1 VIDFRYHLVSIVAV
15 FLALAIGIVLGS
27 TELQGPVYNLLNHTT
42 SSLQSQLANVSS
54 QREQL
59 QQEANAADSFI
70 QANETELLTGKLT
83 DQRIAIISEPGAQ
96 SSVVS
101 GIIAAA
107 RVAGATVTDQID
119 LQPKFF
125 DTSNTT
131 SDTLISMNSSLA
143 QSAGIQLDSGSTSP
157 QAGAA
162 TVLASEILTKA
173 SPSGGTQPSTSTTT
187 TTSTDAQSAL
197 QSYAGAG
204 FLQTSGGTSATQA
217 TLAVIVTPQT
227 IPAYQSADPL
237 AQDLGPFTQA
247 LAKVN
252 DTPTV
257 VVGSAAGSVAG
268 SPIAVL
274 RGTGVASQ
282 VSTVDD
288 ADTLR
293 GQIVA
298 MQALHVELI
307 GGSAGSYGIDSGSP
321 YPSITPSASATA
333 PASSSP
339 SASASKKPRK

>member
-27 TELQGPVYNLLNHTT
+27 TELQGPVYNILSHTT

-54 QREQL
+54 QRAQL
-59 QQEANAADSFI
+59 EQEANAADSFI
-70 QANETELLTGKLT
+70 QANETELLSGKLT
-83 DQRIAIISEPGAQ
+83 DQRIAIITEPGAQ
-96 SSVVS
+96 ASVVS

-107 RVAGATVTDQID
+107 RLADATVTDQIN

-125 DTSNTT
+125 DGSNTT
-131 SDTLISMNSSLA
+131 AATLTSMNSSVA
-143 QSAGIQLDSGSTSP
+143 ESAGIQLDASSTSP
-157 QAGAA
+157 QAGTA

-173 SPSGGTQPSTSTTT
+173 TPSGSTQPSASTT

-197 QSYAGAG
+197 QSYAGAN
-204 FLQTSGGTSATQA
+204 FLTTSSVSAAQA

-227 IPAYQSADPL
+227 VPADNAVDAL

-247 LAKVN
+247 LEKVYN
-252 DTPTV
+252 TPTV
-257 VVGSAAGSVAG
+257 VVGSAAGSVSG

-298 MQALHVELI
+298 MQALHLELI
-307 GGSAGSYGIDSGSP
+307 GGSAGSYGADSGSP

-333 PASSSP
+333 SANSSP
-339 SASASKKPRK
+339 TTSASKKPKR

>member
-1 VIDFRYHLVSIVAV
+1 MIDFRYHLVSIVAV

-27 TELQGPVYNLLNHTT
+27 TELQGPVYNILSHTT
-42 SSLQSQLANVSS
+42 SSLQSQLANVSG

-59 QQEANAADSFI
+59 EQEDNAADSFI
-70 QANETELLTGKLT
+70 QANETELLTGQLT
-83 DQRIAIISEPGAQ
+83 DQRIAIVTEPGAQ
-96 SSVVS
+96 ASVVS

-107 RVAGATVTDQID
+107 RVAGATVTDQIN

-125 DTSNTT
+125 DGSNTT

-143 QSAGIQLDSGSTSP
+143 QSAGIQLDSSSTSP

-162 TVLASEILTKA
+162 TVLASEILTKTA
-173 SPSGGTQPSTSTTT
+173 PAGSTDQSTSSTT
-187 TTSTDAQSAL
+187 TTSTEAQSAL

-204 FLQTSGGTSATQA
+204 FLQTSGGVPATQA

-227 IPAYQSADPL
+227 IPAGASEDTL
-237 AQDLGPFTQA
+237 GQDLGPFTQA

-252 DTPTV
+252 NTPTV

-282 VSTVDD
+282 VSTIDD

-298 MQALHVELI
+298 MQALHIELI

-321 YPSITPSASATA
+321 YPSVTPSPSATA
-333 PASSSP
+333 SASSSP
-339 SASASKKPRK
+339 STSASKKPRK

>member
-1 VIDFRYHLVSIVAV
+1 MIDFRYHLVSIVAV

-27 TELQGPVYNLLNHTT
+27 TELQGPVYNILSHTT
-42 SSLQSQLANVSS
+42 SSLQGQLANVSS
-54 QREQL
+54 QRAQL
-59 QQEANAADSFI
+59 EQEANADDEFI
-70 QANETELLTGKLT
+70 QANETQLLAGKLT
-83 DQRIAIISEPGAQ
+83 DQRIAIIAEPGAQ
-96 SSVVS
+96 PSVVS

-107 RVAGATVTDQID
+107 RVAGATVTDQIN
-119 LQPKFF
+119 LTNKFF
-125 DTSNTT
+125 DGSNTT
-131 SDTLISMNSSLA
+131 ADTLISMNSSLA
-143 QSAGIQLDSGSTSP
+143 QSAGIQLDSSSASP

-173 SPSGGTQPSTSTTT
+173 VASGGTEQSDSTT

-204 FLQTSGGTSATQA
+204 FLQTNGGVSAQQA

-227 IPAYQSADPL
+227 IPADGSADNL
-237 AQDLGPFTQA
+237 AQYLGPFTQA

-252 DTPTV
+252 NTPTV

-298 MQALHVELI
+298 METLLVELS

-321 YPSITPSASATA
+321 DPSITPSPSATA
-333 PASSSP
+333 SASSSP
-339 SASASKKPRK
+339 STDPSKKPKK